1 MRDDHPSLSEIID
14 SILARQTERSEDL
27 FKFETPL
34 SPVEKKYFDNEL
46 KKFFSSLS
54 TIKDDAFHCE
64 TGLLSDSN
72 DLCQEL
78 ASFKWD
84 YKNSKDLHLKF
95 TAINTILEKFIQ
107 KTKISMASS
116 YDTSPS
122 KSFVFYTLL
131 TRYLF

>member
-1 MRDDHPSLSEIID
+1 MRDDHPSLSELID
-14 SILARQTERSEDL
+14 SILARQTEPFENL

-34 SPVEKKYFDNEL
+34 SPIKKKYFDNEL

-72 DLCQEL
+72 DLYQEL

-84 YKNSKDLHLKF
+84 YENSNDWDLKF
-95 TAINTILEKFIQ
+95 TGINTILKNIN
-107 KTKISMASS
+107 
-116 YDTSPS
+116 DTSPS